1 MPGGA
6 PRGENDTWARWIT
19 LRGESGLSL
28 RETTGDR
35 PAFTAAGE
43 GLHRQVFEAHGAVQL
58 LIDPRTGQ
66 LLEANPAAAQFYGCS
81 RDDLTARTLTDL
93 DCRPAEQV
101 AETLAQAASRRRASF
116 VVPHRLASGEVRQ
129 VEIHTGPLQ
138 AGGRTLLYA
147 IVHDVTERQRAEAE
161 LHRALSLMQSTLES
175 TGDGLLAIARDG
187 RIVSYNQRF
196 TQMWRIPPE
205 VLRPGDDSQALN
217 FVLDQLREPDRFLQR
232 VAQLYAQ
239 PEAESFDV
247 IEFKDGRVF
256 ERYSAP
262 QWLDG
267 ATVGRVWS
275 FRDVTDRRRAEQ
287 ALRESEERYRALVE
301 LSPDAIAV
309 HSQGRVVFSNTAG
322 GRLLGYDSQEDIVG
336 RSVLDFVHP
345 DSRKLVGERMRRLL
359 EDGRS
364 VPFIQ
369 EKFVRRDGSTLE
381 AEVGAMPFRYQ
392 GQPAVQVVI
401 RDITERRR
409 AERLQSALYRIAQ
422 ATSAAVDMESFYAHV
437 HGIVGEFMYA
447 RNLYVALYDPATELL
462 TFPYFVD
469 EAEDPPP
476 ARRLAKGL
484 TEYVLLTGEPLL
496 ASTARFDE
504 LVDGGH
510 TELIGQPSIDWL
522 GVPLKRGDRAF
533 GVLVVQSYDQPR
545 FTENDRDLLTFV
557 SQHVATAIDRKQAAD
572 ALRASEARFR
582 TLAETA
588 PCAIFIYQ
596 DDRFTYA
603 NSATSTITGYSR
615 EEFLRLGF
623 WDVVHSDFRPLV
635 QARGLAGEKG
645 EGVPLRYEIKIVRK
659 DAQERWLDYTAGVI
673 DFAGKPAVLGT
684 AFDITERKRA
694 EDQIKS
700 LAYHDALTGLP
711 NRLLFTDRLSLAVS
725 QAARHNHHL
734 AVLFLDMDRF
744 KVINDSLGH
753 TLGDRMLQAV
763 AERLQAC
770 VREADTVA
778 RLGGDEFTLLLPGA
792 AHPEDV
798 ARVAEK
804 ILESLKQPFKIEG
817 RELFCTASMGI
828 SLFPEDGADA
838 ETLVK
843 NADTAM
849 YRAKEQGRD
858 NYQLYTPAMNA
869 TAVERLQLESGLR
882 RALARNEL
890 EIHYQP
896 VLDLG
901 NGRVHGVEALL
912 RWRHPEKGLLGPS
925 EFISLAE
932 VTGLAVP
939 MSSWILRSACAQARA
954 WQASHPRLIVA
965 VNLSARQFQQP
976 DLVETVKAALEDTGL
991 LPRCLDLEITETN
1004 AMQNAEATIA
1014 TLRELK
1020 ALGVSVSIDD
1030 FGIGY
1035 SSLSYLKRLP
1045 IDTLKIDQS
1054 FVRDITT
1061 DPDDAAIA
1069 TAVIALAHT
1078 LKLRVVAEGVET
1090 EEQLAFLT
1098 ARSCDRMQGY
1108 LFSHP
1113 LPVDECTAF
1122 LARSR

>member
-1 MPGGA
+1 
-6 PRGENDTWARWIT
+6 
-19 LRGESGLSL
+19 
-28 RETTGDR
+28 
-35 PAFTAAGE
+35 
-43 GLHRQVFEAHGAVQL
+43 VV
-58 LIDPRTGQ
+58 
-66 LLEANPAAAQFYGCS
+66 EANEAAAQFYGHS
-81 RDDLTARTLTDL
+81 RHELTTRSLTEL
-93 DCRPAEQV
+93 DCRPADQV
-101 AETLAQAASRRRASF
+101 AETLAQAVAQRRGAF

-129 VEIHTGPLQ
+129 VEIHTGPVI
-138 AGGRTLLYA
+138 ADGRTLLYA
-147 IVHDVTERQRAEAE
+147 IVHDVTERQRAEAA
-161 LHRALSLMQSTLES
+161 LQRALSLMQSTLES
-175 TGDGLLAIARDG
+175 TGDGLLAISQDG
-187 RIVSYNQRF
+187 KIVSYNQRF
-196 TQMWRIPPE
+196 AQMWRIPPD

-217 FVLDQLREPDRFLQR
+217 FVLDQIRDPDRFLQR
-232 VAQLYAQ
+232 VSQLYAQ

-267 ATVGRVWS
+267 DVVGRVWS

-309 HSQGRVVFSNTAG
+309 HSQGKVVFANSAG
-322 GRLLGYDSQEDIVG
+322 GRLLGYDSAEEVLG

-345 DSRKLVGERMRRLL
+345 DSRRLVAERMRRLL
-359 EDGRS
+359 EDGRA

-369 EKFVRRDGSTLE
+369 EKFVRRDGTTLE

-422 ATSAAVDMESFYAHV
+422 ATSAAEDMEAFYAHV

-447 RNLYVALYDPATELL
+447 RNLYVALFDPAAELL
-462 TFPYFVD
+462 SFPYFVD
-469 EAEDPPP
+469 EAEDTPP
-476 ARRLAKGL
+476 ARRLSKGL

-504 LVDGGH
+504 LVDSGH

-522 GVPLKRGDRAF
+522 GVPLKRGDHAF
-533 GVLVVQSYDQPR
+533 GVLVVQSYDRPR

-572 ALRASEARFR
+572 ALKASEARFR

-596 DDRFTYA
+596 DNRFTYA
-603 NSATSTITGYSR
+603 NGATSTITGYTR
-615 EEFLRLGF
+615 QEFLSLGF
-623 WDVVHSDFRPLV
+623 WDVVHPDFRPLV
-635 QARGLAGEKG
+635 QARGMAGEKS
-645 EGVPLRYEIKIVRK
+645 EGGPLRYEIKIVRK
-659 DAQERWLDYTAGVI
+659 DAEERWLDYTAGVI

-694 EDQIKS
+694 EDQIKN

-725 QAARHNHHL
+725 QAARHHGHL

-753 TLGDRMLQAV
+753 SLGDRLLQGV
-763 AERLQAC
+763 AERLMAC

-778 RLGGDEFTLLLPGA
+778 RLGGDEFTLLLPGI
-792 AHPEDV
+792 AHPADV

-804 ILESLKQPFKIEG
+804 ILEALKGPFKLEG
-817 RELFCTASMGI
+817 RELYCTASMGI

-869 TAVERLQLESGLR
+869 SAIERLQLESELR

-896 VLDLG
+896 VLDLAT
-901 NGRVHGVEALL
+901 GRVYGVEALL
-912 RWRHPEKGLLGPS
+912 RWQHPERGVVGPS

-939 MSSWILRSACAQARA
+939 MSEWILRTACAQARA
-954 WQASHPRLIVA
+954 WHATHPKLIVA

-976 DLVETVKAALEDTGL
+976 DLVDLVKSALEETGL
-991 LPRCLDLEITETN
+991 PARCLDLEITETN

-1014 TLRELK
+1014 VLRELK
-1020 ALGVSVSIDD
+1020 ALGVRVSIDD

-1078 LKLRVVAEGVET
+1078 LKLRVVAEGVEN

-1113 LPVDECTAF
+1113 LPARECTAF
-1122 LARSR
+1122 LAKSR

>member
-1 MPGGA
+1 M
-6 PRGENDTWARWIT
+6 
-19 LRGESGLSL
+19 
-28 RETTGDR
+28 RETTGDHE
-35 PAFTAAGE
+35 AFTAAGE
-43 GLHRQVFEAHGAVQL
+43 GLHRQVFETNRAVQL
-58 LIDPRTGQ
+58 LIDPRSGQ

-81 RDDLTARTLTDL
+81 REELTSRGLADL

-101 AETLAQAASRRRASF
+101 AETLALVASQRTTSF
-116 VVPHRLASGEVRQ
+116 VVPHRLTSGEVRQ
-129 VEIHTGPLQ
+129 VEIHTGPVE
-138 AGGRTLLYA
+138 AGGRVVLYA

-161 LHRALSLMQSTLES
+161 LRRALSLMQSTLES

-187 RIVSYNQRF
+187 RIVSHNQRF
-196 TQMWRIPPE
+196 AQMWRIPPD
-205 VLRPGDDSQALN
+205 VMRPGDDSQALN
-217 FVLDQLREPDRFLQR
+217 FVLDQLREPERFLQR

-267 ATVGRVWS
+267 DTVGRVWS

-322 GRLLGYDSQEDIVG
+322 GRLLGYASPDDVVG

-345 DSRKLVGERMRRLL
+345 DSRKVVGERMRRLL
-359 EDGRS
+359 EDGRP

-381 AEVGAMPFRYQ
+381 AEVGAVPFRYQ

-409 AERLQSALYRIAQ
+409 AERVQSALYRIAQ
-422 ATSAAVDMESFYAHV
+422 ATSAAEDMEAFYAHV

-447 RNLYVALYDPATELL
+447 RNLYVALYDASTALL
-462 TFPYFVD
+462 SFPYFVD
-469 EAEDPPP
+469 EAEESPP
-476 ARRLAKGL
+476 ARQLGKGL

-496 ASTARFDE
+496 ASPARFDQ
-504 LVDGGH
+504 LVESGH

-522 GVPLKRGDRAF
+522 GVPLKRGDHTF

-572 ALRASEARFR
+572 ALKASEARFR
-582 TLAETA
+582 TLAETT

-596 DDRFTYA
+596 DERFTYA
-603 NSATSTITGYSR
+603 NGATSTITGYSR

-623 WDVVHSDFRPLV
+623 WDVVHADFRPLV
-635 QARGLAGEKG
+635 QARGLAGEKT
-645 EGVPLRYEIKIVRK
+645 EGGPLRYEIKIVRK
-659 DAQERWLDYTAGVI
+659 DGEERWLDYTAGTI

-725 QAARHNHHL
+725 QAARHNQHL
-734 AVLFLDMDRF
+734 AVLFLDIDRF

-753 TLGDRMLQAV
+753 TLGDRLLQAV
-763 AERLQAC
+763 AERLQGC

-778 RLGGDEFTLLLPGA
+778 RLGGDEFTLLLPGVNL
-792 AHPEDV
+792 PTDV

-804 ILESLKQPFKIEG
+804 ILQALKQPFRIEG
-817 RELFCTASMGI
+817 RELYCTVSMGI
-828 SLFPEDGADA
+828 SLFPEDGEDA

-869 TAVERLQLESGLR
+869 SAVERLHLESGLR

-896 VLDLG
+896 VLDLSS
-901 NGRVHGVEALL
+901 GRVHGVEALL

-939 MSSWILRSACAQARA
+939 MSSWILRTACAQARE
-954 WQASHPRLIVA
+954 WQATAHPNLSVS
-965 VNLSARQFQQP
+965 VNLSARQFQEP
-976 DLVETVKAALEDTGL
+976 NLVETVKSALVETGL
-991 LPRCLDLEITETN
+991 PPRCLDLEITETN
-1004 AMQNAEATIA
+1004 AMQNAEATIS

-1020 ALGVSVSIDD
+1020 ALGVRVSIDD

-1113 LPVDECTAF
+1113 LPPEECTVF

>member
-1 MPGGA
+1 VRDP
-6 PRGENDTWARWIT
+6 I
-19 LRGESGLSL
+19 
-28 RETTGDR
+28 GDG
-35 PAFTAAGE
+35 PVFMAAGE
-43 GLHRQVFEAHGAVQL
+43 DLHRQIFESNRAVQL
-58 LIDPRTGQ
+58 LIDPRSGRV
-66 LLEANPAAAQFYGCS
+66 LEANPAASLFYGWS
-81 RDDLTARTLTDL
+81 REDLTARTLADL
-93 DCRPAEQV
+93 DCRPPDQV
-101 AETLAQAASRRRASF
+101 TEMLAQAAGQRRSTF
-116 VVPHRLASGEVRQ
+116 VAPHRLLTGEVRQ
-129 VEIHTGPLQ
+129 VEIHTGPVE
-138 AGGRTLLYA
+138 AGGRALLYA
-147 IVHDVTERQRAEAE
+147 ILHDVTERQRAEAD

-175 TGDGLLAIARDG
+175 TGDGLLAISRDG
-187 RIVSYNQRF
+187 HIVSYNQRF
-196 TQMWRIPPE
+196 AQMWRIPPE

-217 FVLDQLREPDRFLQR
+217 FVLDQLREPERFLQR
-232 VAQLYAQ
+232 VSQLYSQ

-267 ATVGRVWS
+267 NAVGRVWS

-309 HSQGRVVFSNTAG
+309 HSLGRVVFSNTAG
-322 GRLLGYDSQEDIVG
+322 GKLLGYESQEDVVG

-345 DSRKLVGERMRRLL
+345 DSRKVVGERVRRLL
-359 EDGRS
+359 EDGRP

-369 EKFVRRDGSTLE
+369 EKFVRRDGTQLE
-381 AEVGAMPFRYQ
+381 AEVGAVPFRYQ

-447 RNLYVALYDPATELL
+447 RNLYVALYDAATELV

-469 EAEDPPP
+469 EAEETPPS
-476 ARRLAKGL
+476 RRMAKGL

-504 LVDGGH
+504 LVEGGH
-510 TELIGQPSIDWL
+510 TELIGPPSIDWL
-522 GVPLKRGDRAF
+522 GVPLKRGDQAF
-533 GVLVVQSYDQPR
+533 GVLAVQSYDRPR
-545 FTENDRDLLTFV
+545 FSDNDRDLLTFV

-582 TLAETA
+582 TLAETT

-596 DDRFTYA
+596 DGRFTYA
-603 NSATSTITGYSR
+603 NGATSAITGYSR
-615 EEFLRLGF
+615 DEFLHLGF
-623 WDVVHSDFRPLV
+623 WDVVHPDFRPLV
-635 QARGLAGEKG
+635 QARGLAGEEG
-645 EGVPLRYEIKIVRK
+645 EGGPLRYEIKIVRK
-659 DAQERWLDYTAGVI
+659 DGLERWLDYTAGVI
-673 DFAGKPAVLGT
+673 DFGGKPAVLGT

-711 NRLLFTDRLSLAVS
+711 NRLLFTDRLSLAVT
-725 QAARHNHHL
+725 QAARQSHHL
-734 AVLFLDMDRF
+734 AVLFLDIDRF

-753 TLGDRMLQAV
+753 TLGDRLLQAV
-763 AERLQAC
+763 AERLQGC

-778 RLGGDEFTLLLPGA
+778 RLGGDEFTLLLPGVTQ
-792 AHPEDV
+792 PTDV

-804 ILESLKQPFKIEG
+804 ILEALKQPFKMEG
-817 RELFCTASMGI
+817 RELYCTVSMGI
-828 SLFPEDGADA
+828 SVFPEDGQDA

-869 TAVERLQLESGLR
+869 SAVERLQLESGLR

-896 VLDLG
+896 VLDLS

-939 MSSWILRSACAQARA
+939 MSSWILRTACLQARQ
-954 WQASHPRLIVA
+954 WQGSLHPRLIVA
-965 VNLSARQFQQP
+965 VNLSARQFQEP
-976 DLVETVKAALEDTGL
+976 DLVETVKSALLETGL
-991 LPRCLDLEITETN
+991 PSRCLEVEITETN

-1020 ALGVSVSIDD
+1020 ALGVRVSIDD

-1113 LPVDECTAF
+1113 LPADECTEF